1 MIMNWIFIIYIIV
14 LLYYIWKASLNKT
27 LYVFS
32 PLVTLYLTFAISNI
46 FPIIVYDDILPTN
59 IVYITYTTCIANL
72 IFLLYNR
79 KQFLKKVEI
88 TPDYSLRKYAKNRT
102 RIIIVFCFII
112 LLTGF
117 SSGITPALLTGKNV
131 EDLRMTSDIGLGFLR
146 AIPSFGIPY
155 LTLEYLILKN
165 KISIWKAGIISLIL
179 GIILFLSTAAR
190 GGILVYVM
198 IFFVWINLKYRG
210 FKWYEYFAIFYLVK
224 PIVATILSFIRS
236 GNLIESSWLQ
246 LFAHEQMIFTANTI
260 RLAQYMELNKEYL
273 WGESY
278 YYSLVRVIPRFL
290 WPDKPVAIDYKYK
303 EMVGLDFEGGG
314 IYTTPDFDMFLNF
327 GYYYIIEYIL
337 WLLLIHW
344 MYKKLILQKT
354 SFANKMLIITFLS
367 GSFVIN
373 ALIQNIQIY
382 FLFLIIFYFINRKWR
397 VV

>member
-1 MIMNWIFIIYIIV
+1 MTWILTIYIIV
-14 LLYYIWKASLNKT
+14 LLYYIWKASSNKT

-32 PLVTLYLTFAISNI
+32 PLVTLYLAFAISNL

-59 IVYITYTTCIANL
+59 IVNVTYITCIVNL
-72 IFLLYNR
+72 IFLLCNR
-79 KQFLKKVEI
+79 KQFFRKVEI
-88 TPDYSLRKYAKNRT
+88 TPDYSLRKYAINRT
-102 RIIIVFCFII
+102 RVITVFCFII
-112 LLTGF
+112 LVTGF
-117 SSGITPALLTGKNV
+117 SSGVTPALLSGKNV

-146 AIPSFGIPY
+146 AIPTFGIPY
-155 LTLEYLILKN
+155 LVLEYLILKN
-165 KISIWKAGIISLIL
+165 KISIWKAGTISLIL

-190 GGILVYVM
+190 GGILVYIM

-210 FKWYEYFAIFYLVK
+210 FKWYEYFGIFYLVK

-344 MYKKLILQKT
+344 MYKKLILQET
-354 SFANKMLIITFLS
+354 SFANKMLIMTFLS